1 MGNKR
6 ELLRLNIQHFAVQ
19 QETFDPDNV
28 MLQDARTGEI
38 PSQFGGEIIKDV
50 IENSK
55 VMQLG
60 IYEPMDK
67 QEKKFD
73 YLANGPGAY
82 WVGEGQRIQTSKA
95 EWLQVTMKAKKVAVI
110 LVASREML
118 QYSMTRFFEEMKP
131 KIAEAFHKKFDEAA
145 ILNYDNPFEQSIEQ
159 SVIAADNV
167 AKVALDGNGILELE
181 GLVEDNDYEPNA
193 FISKRQ
199 NRSTLRGVTEGEGVN
214 AEKLYDRKSNEL
226 DGLPVVD
233 LKSDQFERGHIYT
246 GDFDQIRYGIP
257 FNISY
262 NVSEEAQ
269 LSTVL
274 ASDGQ
279 PVNLYEQELIA
290 LRATMDIGFMVIK
303 DEAFAKLEATE
314 SVVDPEGA

>member
-1 MGNKR
+1 MKKR
-6 ELLRLNIQHFAVQ
+6 LPLTLDIQHFAVQ

-28 MLQDARTGEI
+28 MMQDARTGEV

-60 IYEPMDK
+60 VYEPMEK
-67 QEKKFD
+67 QKKKFD
-73 YLANGPGAY
+73 YLAKGPGAY

-95 EWLQVTMKAKKVAVI
+95 EWLQIEMEAKKVAVI

-118 QYSMTRFFEEMKP
+118 QYSMSRFFEEMKP
-131 KIAEAFHKKFDEAA
+131 KIAEAFHRKFDEAA
-145 ILNYDNPFEQSIEQ
+145 ILNVDNPFTQSIEQ
-159 SVIAADNV
+159 SVIAADTVLTEPITGEAIIN
-167 AKVALDGNGILELE
+167 LE
-181 GLVEDNDYEPNA
+181 GLVEDNDFEPNA

-199 NRSTLRGVTEGEGVN
+199 NRTALRAVVDGEGN
-214 AEKLYDRKSNEL
+214 LAEKLYDRKSNEL

-233 LKSDQFERGHIYT
+233 LKSDEFPKGNIYT

-262 NVSEEAQ
+262 EVSTEAQ
-269 LSTVL
+269 LSTVV
-274 ASDGQ
+274 ASDGE

-303 DEAFAKLEATE
+303 DEAFAKLEEA
-314 SVVDPEGA
+314 EGDSGE

>member
-1 MGNKR
+1 MKKR
-6 ELLRLNIQHFAVQ
+6 LPLKLNIQHFATK

-28 MLQDARTGEI
+28 MMQDARTGEI
-38 PSQFGGEIIKDV
+38 PTQFGGEIIKDV

-60 IYEPMDK
+60 VFEPMDK
-67 QEKKFD
+67 QKKKFD
-73 YLANGPGAY
+73 YLAKGPGAY

-95 EWLQVTMKAKKVAVI
+95 EWLQVEMEAKKVAVI

-118 QYSMTRFFEEMKP
+118 QYSMSRFFEEMKP
-131 KIAEAFHKKFDEAA
+131 KIAEAFYKKFDEAA
-145 ILNYDNPFEQSIEQ
+145 ILNVDNPFTQSIEQ
-159 SVIAADNV
+159 SVTAAGNV
-167 AKVALDGNGILELE
+167 LEVPLDGEGIISLV
-181 GLVEDNDYEPNA
+181 GAVEDNDFEPNA

-199 NRSTLRGVTEGEGVN
+199 NRTALRAIVDGEGAL
-214 AEKLYDRKSNEL
+214 AERLYDRKNNEL

-233 LKSDQFERGHIYT
+233 LKSDRFEKGNIYT

-262 NVSEEAQ
+262 KISEDAQ
-269 LSTVL
+269 LSTVV
-274 ASDGQ
+274 ASDGE

-303 DEAFAKLEATE
+303 DEAFAKLESTDAGGA
-314 SVVDPEGA
+314 EG

>member
-1 MGNKR
+1 MKKR
-6 ELLRLNIQHFAVQ
+6 LPLTLNIQHFA

-28 MLQDARTGEI
+28 MMQDARTGEV

-60 IYEPMDK
+60 VYEPMEK
-67 QEKKFD
+67 QKKKFD
-73 YLANGPGAY
+73 YLAKGPGAY

-95 EWLQVTMKAKKVAVI
+95 EWLQIEMEAKKVAVI

-118 QYSMTRFFEEMKP
+118 QYSMSRFFEEMKP
-131 KIAEAFHKKFDEAA
+131 KIAEAFHRKFDEAA
-145 ILNYDNPFEQSIEQ
+145 ILNVDNPFTQSIEQ
-159 SVIAADNV
+159 SVIAADTV
-167 AKVALDGNGILELE
+167 LEEPITGEAIINLE
-181 GLVEDNDYEPNA
+181 GLVEDNDFEPNA

-199 NRSTLRGVTEGEGVN
+199 NRTALRAVVDGEGN
-214 AEKLYDRKSNEL
+214 LAEKLYDRKSNEL

-233 LKSDQFERGHIYT
+233 LKSDEFPKGHIYT

-262 NVSEEAQ
+262 KISEDAQ
-269 LSTVL
+269 LSTVV
-274 ASDGQ
+274 ASDGE

-303 DEAFAKLEATE
+303 DEAFAKLEEA
-314 SVVDPEGA
+314 EGDSGE

>member
-1 MGNKR
+1 MKKQ
-6 ELLRLNIQHFAVQ
+6 LSLKLNIQHFATQ

-28 MLQDARTGEI
+28 MMQDARTGEI
-38 PSQFGGEIIKDV
+38 PSEFGSEIIKDV

-60 IYEPMDK
+60 VFEPMDK
-67 QEKKFD
+67 QKKKFD
-73 YLANGPGAY
+73 YLAKGPGAY

-95 EWLQVTMKAKKVAVI
+95 EWLQVEMEAKKVAVI

-118 QYSMTRFFEEMKP
+118 QYSMKKFFEEMKP
-131 KIAEAFHKKFDEAA
+131 KIAEAFYRKFDEAA
-145 ILNYDNPFEQSIEQ
+145 ILNKDNPFTQSIEQ
-159 SVIAADNV
+159 SVIAADAV
-167 AKVALDGNGILELE
+167 LEIPLDGE
-181 GLVEDNDYEPNA
+181 GVINLVGTVEDNDFEPNA

-199 NRSTLRGVTEGEGVN
+199 NRTALRAIVDGEGAL
-214 AEKLYDRKSNEL
+214 AERLYDRKANEL

-233 LKSDQFERGHIYT
+233 LKSDEFEKGNIYT

-257 FNISY
+257 FNIEY
-262 NVSEEAQ
+262 KISEDAQ
-269 LSTVL
+269 LSTVV
-274 ASDGQ
+274 AADGE

-303 DEAFAKLEATE
+303 DEAFAKLEDTP
-314 SVVDPEGA
+314 VTP

>member
-1 MGNKR
+1 MKKR
-6 ELLRLNIQHFAVQ
+6 LPLTLNIQHFAVQ

-28 MLQDARTGEI
+28 MMQDARTGEI
-38 PSQFGGEIIKDV
+38 PSEFGTEIIKDV

-60 IYEPMDK
+60 VYEPMEK
-67 QEKKFD
+67 QKKKFD
-73 YLANGPGAY
+73 YLAKGPGAY

-95 EWLQVTMKAKKVAVI
+95 EWLQIEMEAKKVAVI

-118 QYSMTRFFEEMKP
+118 QYSMKKFFEEMKP
-131 KIAEAFHKKFDEAA
+131 KISEAFYKKFDEAG
-145 ILNYDNPFEQSIEQ
+145 ILNVDNPFAQSIEQ
-159 SVIAADNV
+159 SVVAAGNV
-167 AKVALDGNGILELE
+167 VKAPLTGDAILELE
-181 GLVEDNDYEPNA
+181 GLVEDNDFEPNA

-199 NRSTLRGVTEGEGVN
+199 NRSALRGVIEGEGVN
-214 AEKLYDRKSNEL
+214 AEKLYDRRANEL

-233 LKSDQFERGHIYT
+233 LKSEHFERGNIYT

-257 FNISY
+257 FGISY
-262 NVSEEAQ
+262 KISEDAQ
-269 LSTVL
+269 LSTVV
-274 ASDGQ
+274 ASDGE

-303 DEAFAKLEATE
+303 DEAFAKLEETE
-314 SVVDPEGA
+314 AVEDPEGA

>member
-1 MGNKR
+1 MKIKQNWLRVGN
-6 ELLRLNIQHFAVQ
+6 LQTFA

-28 MLQDARTGEI
+28 MMQDARTGEV

-55 VMQLG
+55 IMQLG
-60 IYEPMDK
+60 VYEPMDK
-67 QEKKFD
+67 QKKKFD
-73 YLANGPGAY
+73 YLAKGPGAY
-82 WVGEGQRIQTSKA
+82 WVGEGERIQTSKA
-95 EWLQVTMKAKKVAVI
+95 EWLQIEMEAKKVAVI

-118 QYSMTRFFEEMKP
+118 QYSMSRFFEEMKP
-131 KIAEAFHKKFDEAA
+131 KIAEAFYTKFDEAG
-145 ILNYDNPFEQSIEQ
+145 ILNVDNPFTQSIEE
-159 SVIAADNV
+159 SVNAAGNV
-167 AKVALDGNGILELE
+167 LTQALDGDAILELE
-181 GLVEDNDYEPNA
+181 GLVEDEDFEPNA

-199 NRSTLRGVTEGEGVN
+199 NRSALRGVTEGEGVN
-214 AEKLYDRKSNEL
+214 DEKLYDRKSNEL

-233 LKSDQFERGHIYT
+233 LKSEHFERGHIYT

-262 NVSEEAQ
+262 EISTEAQ
-269 LSTVL
+269 LSTVV
-274 ASDGQ
+274 ASDGK

-303 DEAFAKLEATE
+303 DEAFAKLESTNAGGA
-314 SVVDPEGA
+314 EG

>member
-1 MGNKR
+1 MDKKQ
-6 ELLRLNIQHFAVQ
+6 LLKLNLQHFAQ

-28 MLQDARTGEI
+28 MMQDARTGEI

-60 IYEPMDK
+60 VYEPMDK
-67 QEKKFD
+67 QKKKFD

-82 WVGEGQRIQTSKA
+82 WVGEGERIQTSKA
-95 EWLQVTMKAKKVAVI
+95 EWLQIEMEAKKVGVI

-131 KIAEAFHKKFDEAA
+131 KIAEAFYKKFDEAT
-145 ILNYDNPFEQSIEQ
+145 ILNVDNPFKQSIQQSIE
-159 SVIAADNV
+159 SENNIIEGDLSGEN
-167 AKVALDGNGILELE
+167 IIELL
-181 GLVEDNDYEPNA
+181 GTVEDNDHEPNA

-199 NRSTLRGVTEGEGVN
+199 NRSLLRGAVEEFGNETTR
-214 AEKLYDRKSNEL
+214 LYDRSKNEL

-233 LKSDQFERGHIYT
+233 LKSSHLKKGEIFT

-262 NVSEEAQ
+262 KISEDAQ
-269 LSTVL
+269 LSTVV

-303 DEAFAKLEATE
+303 DDAFAKIQPAGDNT
-314 SVVDPEGA
+314 P

>member
-1 MGNKR
+1 MKNKPK
-6 ELLRLNIQHFAVQ
+6 LLKLNIQHFA

-28 MLQDARTGEI
+28 MMQDARTGKV

-60 IYEPMDK
+60 VYEPMDK
-67 QEKKFD
+67 QEKTFEYFAK
-73 YLANGPGAY
+73 GPGAY

-95 EWLQVTMKAKKVAVI
+95 EWLQVKMEAKKLAVI

-118 QYSMTRFFEEMKP
+118 QYSMSRFFEEMKP
-131 KIAEAFHKKFDEAA
+131 KIAEAFHLKFDEAA
-145 ILNYDNPFEQSIEQ
+145 ILNVDNPFTQSIEQ
-159 SVIAADNV
+159 SVIAADTV
-167 AKVALDGNGILELE
+167 LAEPITGEAIISLE

-199 NRSTLRGVTEGEGVN
+199 NRTALRGVKEDD
-214 AEKLYDRKSNEL
+214 EKLFDRKSNEL

-233 LKSDQFERGHIYT
+233 LKSDEFPKGNIYT

-257 FNISY
+257 FNIDY
-262 NVSEEAQ
+262 KISEDAQ
-269 LSTVL
+269 LSTVV
-274 ASDGQ
+274 ASDGK

-314 SVVDPEGA
+314 APTAPEGA

>member
-1 MGNKR
+1 MVK
-6 ELLRLNIQHFAVQ
+6 

-28 MLQDARTGEI
+28 MMQDARTGEI

-60 IYEPMDK
+60 VYEPMDK
-67 QEKKFD
+67 QKKKFD

-82 WVGEGQRIQTSKA
+82 WVGEGERIQTSKA
-95 EWLQVTMKAKKVAVI
+95 EWLQIEMEAKKVGVI

-131 KIAEAFHKKFDEAA
+131 KIAEAFYKKFDEAT
-145 ILNYDNPFEQSIEQ
+145 ILNVDNPFKQSIQQSIE
-159 SVIAADNV
+159 SENNIIEGDLSGEN
-167 AKVALDGNGILELE
+167 IIELL
-181 GLVEDNDYEPNA
+181 GTVEDNDHEPNA

-199 NRSTLRGVTEGEGVN
+199 NRSLLRGAVEEFGNETTR
-214 AEKLYDRKSNEL
+214 LYDRSKNEL

-233 LKSDQFERGHIYT
+233 LKSSHLKKGEIFT

-262 NVSEEAQ
+262 KISEDAQ
-269 LSTVL
+269 LSTVV

-279 PVNLYEQELIA
+279 PVNLYEQELIT
-290 LRATMDIGFMVIK
+290 LRATMYIGFMVIK
-303 DEAFAKLEATE
+303 DDAFAKIQPAGDNT
-314 SVVDPEGA
+314 P